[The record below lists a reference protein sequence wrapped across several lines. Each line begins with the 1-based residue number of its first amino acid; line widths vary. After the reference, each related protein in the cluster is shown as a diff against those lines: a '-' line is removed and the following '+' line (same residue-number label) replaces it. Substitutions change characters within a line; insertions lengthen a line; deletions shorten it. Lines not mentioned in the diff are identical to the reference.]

1 MNRNNANT
9 NYNNRYAVEQ
19 PNLSGINVGGIEEL
33 AHDEEGKIVNG
44 LKVANTEVEHVL
56 AYKAIRDFIIAKY
69 KGPLGEEIKKLK
81 VFKYAATNLVD
92 DDDVNAIGDVPVPV
106 DENQLT
112 LAEKRAEAK
121 YDRAIKR
128 LENKVAADHELYR
141 TDFTN
146 AVAKV
151 LQIYCSSSVR
161 NAVEKDA
168 LLIEAQSDQSN
179 MLNFLKVLEICVRK
193 ITNVG
198 LTLTELRGRVRDAK
212 KDMIKTL
219 KVRDFKNGMLYLQ
232 ELEVQIELYK
242 KILLEE
248 KVEKLSAILNAPTR
262 AQRIREYTSD
272 IETSVDQEEEFIQAI
287 YWEVYNHALLPKYQ
301 SEMNTRATTSRC
313 HGKRTPFSRKVVGLV
328 ITGGITNM
336 LTEFLQIV
344 SAETAE
350 LGQVVWIVK
359 KKTEKKPLNVPD
371 EPTKKIRINNQTVT
385 TPCKYCLET
394 LKFENIAKYHKWQ
407 DCFYNKDC
415 KDYVGDEKKALK
427 ESKALFYQKKSQ
439 DEGRQ
444 RQSFKGRNDNSKK
457 RKRGSG

>member
-19 PNLSGINVGGIEEL
+19 PNLSGINVGGVEEI

-179 MLNFLKVLEICVRK
+179 MSNFLKVLEICVRK

-248 KVEKLSAILNAPTR
+248 KVENLSAILNAPTR

-287 YWEVYNHALLPKYQ
+287 YWEVYNHALLPL
-301 SEMNTRATTSRC
+301 SLI
-313 HGKRTPFSRKVVGLV
+313 H
-328 ITGGITNM
+328 I
-336 LTEFLQIV
+336 
-344 SAETAE
+344 
-350 LGQVVWIVK
+350 
-359 KKTEKKPLNVPD
+359 
-371 EPTKKIRINNQTVT
+371 
-385 TPCKYCLET
+385 
-394 LKFENIAKYHKWQ
+394 
-407 DCFYNKDC
+407 
-415 KDYVGDEKKALK
+415 
-427 ESKALFYQKKSQ
+427 
-439 DEGRQ
+439 
-444 RQSFKGRNDNSKK
+444 
-457 RKRGSG
+457 